1 MTKLLPFDLEAA
13 KAGAKV
19 VTRDGRPAR
28 IVCWDGEAR
37 SGDAIYPLVA
47 LIGIGRYQYAALYSD
62 GGTLYSDGGT
72 ALSSP
77 PSLDLFMAPTP
88 VKRWRV
94 IYRGADDN
102 AAQRDF
108 EQYADASNFWRENEF
123 SEKPF
128 TVEVTP

>member
-1 MTKLLPFDLEAA
+1 MTKLRPFDLEQA

-47 LIGIGRYQYAALYSD
+47 LIGIGRYQSAA
-62 GGTLYSDGGT
+62 LYSDGGT

-108 EQYADASNFWRENEF
+108 EQYADASNFWRENDF
-123 SEKPF
+123 SAKPF
-128 TVEVTP
+128 EVEVTP

>member
-28 IVCWDGEAR
+28 IVCWDAKGRA
-37 SGDAIYPLVA
+37 PLIA
-47 LIGIGRYQYAALYSD
+47 LIPNESDEEIPQSYSVSGRFRYDNSID
-62 GGTLYSDGGT
+62 
-72 ALSSP
+72 SSV
-77 PSLDLFMAPTP
+77 DLFLAPTL

-94 IYRGADDN
+94 VYRGADDN

-108 EQYADASNFWRENEF
+108 ETEAEAENF
-123 SEKPF
+123 SERGDFNTNPF
-128 TVEVTP
+128 VVEVTP

>member
-28 IVCWDGEAR
+28 IVCFDGTTQTLEGAFP
-37 SGDAIYPLVA
+37 IVA
-47 LIGIGRYQYAALYSD
+47 LIGSGQDQFVALYSNS
-62 GGTLYSDGGT
+62 GS
-72 ALSSP
+72 ALAAP
-77 PSLDLFMAPTP
+77 PSRDLVMLPTP

-94 IYRGADDN
+94 VYRGADDN

-108 EQYADASNFWRENEF
+108 ETEAEAENF
-123 SEKPF
+123 SERGDFNTNPF
-128 TVEVTP
+128 VVEVTP

>member
-28 IVCWDGEAR
+28 IVCFDLANR
-37 SGDAIYPLVA
+37 HDHIA
-47 LIGIGRYQYAALYSD
+47 AALDCGEFESVWMFTPEGRASVGRD
-62 GGTLYSDGGT
+62 ADT
-72 ALSSP
+72 
-77 PSLDLFMAPTP
+77 LFMAPTP

-94 IYRGADDN
+94 IYRDDDN

-108 EQYADASNFWRENEF
+108 ETLREANDFCEYNSNTAAPYE
-123 SEKPF
+123 
-128 TVEVTP
+128 VEVTP

>member
-28 IVCWDGEAR
+28 VVCFDKISQEEGL
-37 SGDAIYPLVA
+37 SLVA
-47 LIGIGRYQYAALYSD
+47 LISNEDYEYMISLYKNGRVFRASEESA
-62 GGTLYSDGGT
+62 
-72 ALSSP
+72 
-77 PSLDLFMAPTP
+77 DLFMAPTP

>member
-28 IVCWDGEAR
+28 IVCWDRVGCATIMALVMNEL
-37 SGDAIYPLVA
+37 GDLERPCFYT
-47 LIGIGRYQYAALYSD
+47 RD
-62 GGTLYSDGGT
+62 GVCFAYNNP
-72 ALSSP
+72 SSAQI
-77 PSLDLFMAPTP
+77 DLFLAPTP

-94 IYRGADDN
+94 VYRGADDN

-108 EQYADASNFWRENEF
+108 ETLLDVKNFIEAQPDDRTTA
-123 SEKPF
+123 PF
-128 TVEVTP
+128 CVEVTP

>member
-28 IVCWDGEAR
+28 IVCWDGQAMTRNKLFPIVAIMGTGGEQVVGFFSEDGCVI
-37 SGDAIYPLVA
+37 SGDTGKNL
-47 LIGIGRYQYAALYSD
+47 LL
-62 GGTLYSDGGT
+62 
-72 ALSSP
+72 
-77 PSLDLFMAPTP
+77 APTP
-88 VKRWRV
+88 VTRWRV

-108 EQYADASNFWRENEF
+108 EQYADASNFWCENNF
-123 SEKPF
+123 TTNPF
-128 TVEVTP
+128 EVEVTP

>member
-28 IVCWDGEAR
+28 IVCWDGDSVSRIEAVK
-37 SGDAIYPLVA
+37 YPLVVLIDRGESQFVA
-47 LIGIGRYQYAALYSD
+47 LFSES
-62 GGTLYSDGGT
+62 GGCLAGV
-72 ALSSP
+72 
-77 PSLDLFMAPTP
+77 PSLDLFMLPTP

-94 IYRGADDN
+94 IYRGEDDN

-123 SEKPF
+123 SERPF

>member
-28 IVCWDGEAR
+28 VVCFDKISQEEGL
-37 SGDAIYPLVA
+37 SLVA
-47 LIGIGRYQYAALYSD
+47 LISNEDYEYMISLYKNGRVFRASEE
-62 GGTLYSDGGT
+62 SE
-72 ALSSP
+72 
-77 PSLDLFMAPTP
+77 DLFMAPTP

>member
-19 VTRDGRPAR
+19 
-28 IVCWDGEAR
+28 
-37 SGDAIYPLVA
+37 
-47 LIGIGRYQYAALYSD
+47 LYSSLVTTHTKD
-62 GGTLYSDGGT
+62 DAFVPVWFIGVSKHGVAVIEHGEGGVTT
-72 ALSSP
+72 ALDCF
-77 PSLDLFMAPTP
+77 LRLAPTP

>member
-28 IVCWDGEAR
+28 IVCWDGDSVSRIEAVK
-37 SGDAIYPLVA
+37 YPLVVLIDRGDSQFVA
-47 LIGIGRYQYAALYSD
+47 LFSES
-62 GGTLYSDGGT
+62 GGCLAGV
-72 ALSSP
+72 
-77 PSLDLFMAPTP
+77 PSLDLFMLPTP

-94 IYRGADDN
+94 IYRGEDDN

-108 EQYADASNFWRENEF
+108 ETLREANDFCEYRSNTAAPYE
-123 SEKPF
+123 
-128 TVEVTP
+128 VEIPP

>member
-28 IVCWDGEAR
+28 IVCFDLKNEQ
-37 SGDAIYPLVA
+37 SLLVVVHDNE
-47 LIGIGRYQYAALYSD
+47 GVESPETYYKNGKYSD
-62 GGTLYSDGGT
+62 RNTVW
-72 ALSSP
+72 
-77 PSLDLFMAPTP
+77 DLFLAPKP

-94 IYRGADDN
+94 VYRGDDDN

-108 EQYADASNFWRENEF
+108 EDRADAMEF
-123 SEKPF
+123 ISDTGIDNATAPF
-128 TVEVTP
+128 IVEVTP